1 MKKIVFAMPASIIFL
16 VVMSFEAKE
25 CFAEG
30 IVSAVRYFAVT
41 VVTYIFMI
49 IPVNFFIKFR
59 QAEKQGIDFIEFIF
73 EVQQEINKNEDTDK
87 KVEIELIQQEIAQN
101 EVIDKKLEVAPVQ
114 QENTRQLVTRSNGKR
129 TSKSNWRRNMT
140 DEELRCFALQCNDY
154 VEKNE
159 MEEGF
164 VDR

>member
-1 MKKIVFAMPASIIFL
+1 MKKIVFAIPASIIFL

-30 IVSAVRYFAVT
+30 IVSIIKYFAVA

-73 EVQQEINKNEDTDK
+73 EVQQEIKTNDFVDK
-87 KVEIELIQQEIAQN
+87 KVENEPVWQEIEQS
-101 EVIDKKLEVAPVQ
+101 EEIDKKSEVAPVQ
-114 QENTRQLVTRSNGKR
+114 QENTHQLVTRSNRKR
-129 TSKSNWRRNMT
+129 TSKSNWKRNMT

-154 VEKNE
+154 VEKKENKE
-159 MEEGF
+159 
-164 VDR
+164 